1 MGIVSGSSMFAT
13 SMSSTSNPETS
24 GSSAATAVTTS
35 GRQASG
41 RSRWTSLQGLT
52 YDGCPAEKDGVV
64 FVAEAHIEPVTCAA
78 PRYTRLAA
86 LDTISRLDQRRC
98 RSRRAGELWRR
109 LEKLLDG
116 GEVKGR

>member
-1 MGIVSGSSMFAT
+1 
-13 SMSSTSNPETS
+13 
-24 GSSAATAVTTS
+24 
-35 GRQASG
+35 
-41 RSRWTSLQGLT
+41 
-52 YDGCPAEKDGVV
+52 
-64 FVAEAHIEPVTCAA
+64 VTCAA

-98 RSRRAGELWRR
+98 RSRRVGEIWRR